1 MYKKTAMRYN
11 NIREH
16 FQERNEK
23 ERMNNKSEDE
33 HYNELID
40 NLREALK
47 ILADKI
53 KPKVFEYGFLKK

>member
-1 MYKKTAMRYN
+1 MRYN

-23 ERMNNKSEDE
+23 GRMNNKSEDE

>member
-1 MYKKTAMRYN
+1 MRYN

>member
-1 MYKKTAMRYN
+1 MRYN

-23 ERMNNKSEDE
+23 ERMNNKSKDE
-33 HYNELID
+33 HYNELIG

-53 KPKVFEYGFLKK
+53 KPKVFEYGFLRK